1 MQRMRRVVGMK
12 KPLLLVLALAG
23 AAAAALKRRRGRADA
38 ALWREATSD
47 SSR

>member
-1 MQRMRRVVGMK
+1 VAGVK
-12 KPLLLVLALAG
+12 KPLLFALAIAG
-23 AAAAALKRRRGRADA
+23 AAAAALKRRRGRNDA

>member
-1 MQRMRRVVGMK
+1 MSKLSVKR
-12 KPLLLVLALAG
+12 LALLVAG
-23 AAAAALKRRRGRADA
+23 ALGTAAALLRRRKVEADT

>member
-1 MQRMRRVVGMK
+1 MR
-12 KPLLLVLALAG
+12 KPLVLVLG
-23 AAAAALKRRRGRADA
+23 AAGVAAALLRRRKAHADA

>member
-1 MQRMRRVVGMK
+1 MA
-12 KPLLLVLALAG
+12 KPMLFLVAIVAVLAAT
-23 AAAAALKRRRGRADA
+23 LKRRQAQASA

>member
-1 MQRMRRVVGMK
+1 VACVK

-23 AAAAALKRRRGRADA
+23 ATAAALKRRRGRSDA

>member
-1 MQRMRRVVGMK
+1 MR
-12 KPLLLVLALAG
+12 KPLLLIVALAG
-23 AAAAALKRRRGRADA
+23 AVIATLKKRKAQDSA

>member
-1 MQRMRRVVGMK
+1 MR
-12 KPLLLVLALAG
+12 KPLVLLAG
-23 AAAAALKRRRGRADA
+23 LVGLVVTVLRRRQSNTDA

>member
-1 MQRMRRVVGMK
+1 MK
-12 KPLLLVLALAG
+12 KPFLLVAAIAG
-23 AAAAALKRRRGRADA
+23 AVIATLKRKRAQSDA